1 MIKIKNLYKSFQDE
15 LVLENV
21 SFSID
26 EKGITAIKAVYGSG
40 KTTLINILLGLIE
53 SDSGEIINLPSEI
66 SVVFQEDRLIE
77 CIKPSDNI
85 LLCNNDVKRI
95 QAINFLEN
103 IGISDDKVVGE
114 LSGGMKRRVALAR
127 AMMHKAKF
135 LILDEPFYGIDVENK
150 QNIMKLIEEIAKE
163 KSILLITHDERDI
176 EYFGLN
182 KKQIVGKFVISRAD
196 V

>member
-26 EKGITAIKAVYGSG
+26 EKGITAIKAVSGSG